1 MSILFSAS
9 EVVTMAIEIEKN
21 GMDFYNAL
29 AARVTDEKSKEL
41 YTYLAGEEV
50 RHKLTFQKMLDNL
63 KNIELTAADEEE
75 YNHYLK
81 ALTSSRVFKSD
92 QSAEELLDELKEEK
106 DAIEFAI
113 NAEKDSILFYYELLD
128 QAFDEDRES
137 IERVIKEEK
146 VHLAK
151 LLTLQY

>member
-21 GMDFYNAL
+21 GLDFYNAL
-29 AARVTDEKSKEL
+29 AARATDEKSKEL
-41 YTYLAGEEV
+41 YTYLANEEV
-50 RHKLTFQKMLDNL
+50 KHKLTFQKMLDNL
-63 KNIELTAADEEE
+63 KNMELTAADEEE

-81 ALTSSRVFKSD
+81 ALTSSRVFKSN
-92 QSAEELLDELKEEK
+92 QSAEELLDELKDEK
-106 DAIEFAI
+106 AAIEFAI

-128 QAFDEDRES
+128 QAFDEDRAS